1 MVLSIPLPPLY
12 RLWTLALSHGWSDLP
27 PFSIDR
33 STHTI
38 SFAFLLPSR
47 RAVSVDATQ
56 HGRTLRCQIECQKT
70 LTATD
75 RTAIRD
81 IVRSVLRIDED
92 LRPLH
97 RIARQH
103 PRYRWV
109 VRHGAGRIL
118 RAPSAFEDTVK
129 MICTTNC
136 SWSLTVLMVSRLVQA
151 LGEPSGKR
159 KAFPTAQAMAAK
171 PESFYRN
178 VIRAGYRSPYLLEL
192 ARSTTSGTLDLE
204 RLRTITLT
212 GEEKQELLLS
222 VKGIGPYAADNLLRL
237 HGVYDRFAHDSWI
250 TKVYSETYHEG
261 RRVQNTTIERR
272 YREFG
277 PFQGLMYWL
286 DMTRPWYERDKV
298 LGMEERG

>member
-33 STHTI
+33 STHAI
-38 SFAFLLPSR
+38 SFAFLLPSGQ
-47 RAVSVDATQ
+47 AVSVDATQ
-56 HGRTLRCQIECQKT
+56 RGRTLQCQVACRRT
-70 LTATD
+70 LTAAD
-75 RTAIRD
+75 QTAIRD
-81 IVRSVLRIDED
+81 VIRSVLRIDED

-97 RIARQH
+97 RVARKH
-103 PRYRWV
+103 SRYRWV

-136 SWSLTVLMVSRLVQA
+136 SWSLTVLMVSRLVDA
-151 LGEPSGKR
+151 LGVPAGRR
-159 KAFPTAQAMAAK
+159 KTFPTPQAMADR

-178 VIRAGYRSPYLLEL
+178 VIRAGYRSPYLVEL
-192 ARSTTSGTLDLE
+192 ARSTSSGAIDLE
-204 RLRTITLT
+204 RLRNHPLT
-212 GEEKQELLLS
+212 KLEKQELLLS
-222 VKGIGPYAADNLLRL
+222 VKGVGPYAADNLLRL

-250 TKVYSETYHEG
+250 TKVYAETYHQG
-261 RRVQNTTIERR
+261 RRVKDATIERR

-298 LGMEERG
+298 LGQEEDV